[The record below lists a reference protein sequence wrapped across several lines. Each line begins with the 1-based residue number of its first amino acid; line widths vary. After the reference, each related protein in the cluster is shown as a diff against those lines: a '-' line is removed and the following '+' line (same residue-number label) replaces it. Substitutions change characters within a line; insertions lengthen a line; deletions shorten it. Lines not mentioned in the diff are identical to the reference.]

1 MAVPTKQSE
10 NTLRLRRTFA
20 APREKV
26 FQAWTDPAA
35 LKQWWCMEGYET
47 PLVEV
52 DLRVGGS
59 YRIGMR
65 KLPDGEVFHVSG
77 TYKEIRPAEKLVYT
91 WWWDNEPDFPET
103 LVTVEFRAQGNST
116 ELWLTHELLSTGKM
130 REEHQ
135 KGWNICLDRVGAFLA
150 R

>member
-1 MAVPTKQSE
+1 
-10 NTLRLRRTFA
+10 
-20 APREKV
+20 
-26 FQAWTDPAA
+26 
-35 LKQWWCMEGYET
+35 
-47 PLVEV
+47 
-52 DLRVGGS
+52 
-59 YRIGMR
+59 MR

-91 WWWDNEPDFPET
+91 WWWDNEPGFPET
-103 LVTVEFRAQGNST
+103 RVTVELRAQGNST